1 MITLFSEEVQTT
13 STNSDHNTLY
23 VESFEEVFFGVYEFE
38 INGNTII
45 AERIHTID
53 GDPVVRIPVVDVDN
67 NKTEYDFILKEGIQK
82 VELSTSG
89 GIIIP
94 QSQLNEKVVN
104 TEKIVDDSNFSI
116 IGSKD
121 LESTVETEYTPIT
134 KYNTMWVES
143 FEEIYFDVY
152 EFYLN
157 GSKILAEK
165 IDTFGEHPVVKVPFT
180 EVNGKKIEATFV
192 LKIGTQP
199 NTTEIV
205 SEVVEEDEPIMIESC
220 NTLFVDTY
228 EETFFGV
235 YEFEI
240 NGNKVI
246 AEQVD
251 TINNTPV
258 VKIPVT
264 RPNGK
269 QVEVEF
275 ILKEGT
281 QDSILD
287 DSKVVLTDESM
298 SVIKEEDLKAKLYAE
313 SKTLIEKTGAT
324 DINISYRIDR
334 DEIIDEL
341 RVETKNIVNE
351 VEQNLNVLENAHIE
365 LRDDININKQEILEV
380 TKNSQKSVNKALSR
394 LGTVKKE
401 LTDVASNSKILK
413 ETLAHSITLAED
425 RVKDYYHNKIKQ
437 LEETVFDNIRRDEIL
452 KVVKNSKAKILT
464 ELNDTSDLKQQL
476 LEIASDGY
484 DPISGKEFQQK
495 LKKSIDDK
503 FALEMQNIRRMME
516 LYSGGGTNAVQFADG
531 GAMNGDLNVNGAI
544 LSGGVNLYDIFRFD
558 ETIAGTGTIGK
569 VPLWNGVSSITDSK
583 LTQTSI
589 GMVLSGS
596 IITEH
601 IALSTNTTTLNLSA
615 NDEQGLVINGN
626 STISG
631 NLSVLGDFT
640 FIDTI
645 VSITSALSVVNH
657 GTGPAFYAEQAGANQ
672 PIAKFVDTEG
682 GEIVFDDSG
691 NVGIG
696 TATPLEKL
704 EVAGSAKIGNVKIQN
719 ANGGRIGLNRN
730 TSTGDIYNNSFGAFQ
745 IQNNNS
751 TGLEI
756 QGYNTSGSQTGIISM
771 NQIDGNV
778 GIGTTAPG
786 QKLTIAGNLSAHGS
800 LSATGSDYNYF
811 ATRVGI
817 STNVPEAKLHVV
829 ANNNIVQLEAT
840 GAAQARLR
848 LKSPNDQESA
858 IIFDR
863 GGAIS
868 GIGSMLYDNSS
879 NYLSF
884 TTNSNERVRINSS
897 GNVGI
902 GTTSPDSKLD
912 VTGGDIT
919 VNTSAPGFMNFKY
932 GSAGSE
938 SSIGTITTDGI
949 DLRINSTT
957 DTIFQP
963 TGNIGI
969 GTIAPGQKLTV
980 AGNLS
985 AHGSLSATGAGY
997 NYFNSRVG
1005 IGTTSPAEALH
1016 VEEGFILADGASLGH
1031 GFELRRDS
1039 FDTFQIR
1046 HLDGNFTIN
1055 NLTDNRKDLT
1065 IDGGGNVC
1073 IPTGNL
1079 NVANG
1084 QILSG
1089 GNDLFTL
1096 FSEGDITGVTA
1107 GSQLGGGGSSGN
1119 ITLNLNLSASGP
1131 GAGSY
1136 GNVNNDCKIDSIT
1149 LDEFGRVT
1157 AVACGPTG
1165 DVSGIDAG
1173 TGITVTDGTTT
1184 TPEVAIT
1191 GAAGLATNNLPKWS
1205 GSGFADSMVSM
1216 TTSGSNS
1223 TLTIGGSAIVQGD
1236 LKVTGD
1242 FTCIETLIETTSA
1255 VCIVNAGTGPALYVQ
1270 QTGANQPI
1278 ACFIDTEGGAITI
1291 DDGGKVGIGTSS
1303 PSEKLT
1309 LVGNLSGIGNATI
1322 TGTITN
1328 SGLVAGTTNSV
1339 VISDS
1344 NVLKTRT
1351 ADSRIFENGCM
1362 VDTTGG
1368 TGNTIPKFSDSNTIV
1383 DGSITDTGSLVTIGA
1398 DTKVAAGKHLAI
1410 YATGGSIYAQEEVFT
1425 STVGTSGTTVTT
1437 FAKSGFEAGK
1447 YIVTLIN
1454 GVNKTVF
1461 EILVTYN
1468 GTGSFGTVYGIVNA
1482 QAASQLNT
1490 IDVSNSGSTID
1501 LVIASTANSTTAIVH
1516 GKAFY

>member
-1 MITLFSEEVQTT
+1 M
-13 STNSDHNTLY
+13 
-23 VESFEEVFFGVYEFE
+23 
-38 INGNTII
+38 
-45 AERIHTID
+45 
-53 GDPVVRIPVVDVDN
+53 
-67 NKTEYDFILKEGIQK
+67 
-82 VELSTSG
+82 
-89 GIIIP
+89 
-94 QSQLNEKVVN
+94 
-104 TEKIVDDSNFSI
+104 
-116 IGSKD
+116 
-121 LESTVETEYTPIT
+121 
-134 KYNTMWVES
+134 
-143 FEEIYFDVY
+143 
-152 EFYLN
+152 
-157 GSKILAEK
+157 
-165 IDTFGEHPVVKVPFT
+165 
-180 EVNGKKIEATFV
+180 
-192 LKIGTQP
+192 
-199 NTTEIV
+199 
-205 SEVVEEDEPIMIESC
+205 
-220 NTLFVDTY
+220 
-228 EETFFGV
+228 
-235 YEFEI
+235 
-240 NGNKVI
+240 
-246 AEQVD
+246 QVD
-251 TINNTPV
+251 GSNQGL
-258 VKIPVT
+258 
-264 RPNGK
+264 RW
-269 QVEVEF
+269 
-275 ILKEGT
+275 
-281 QDSILD
+281 LD
-287 DSKVVLTDESM
+287 D
-298 SVIKEEDLKAKLYAE
+298 
-313 SKTLIEKTGAT
+313 
-324 DINISYRIDR
+324 
-334 DEIIDEL
+334 
-341 RVETKNIVNE
+341 
-351 VEQNLNVLENAHIE
+351 
-365 LRDDININKQEILEV
+365 
-380 TKNSQKSVNKALSR
+380 
-394 LGTVKKE
+394 
-401 LTDVASNSKILK
+401 
-413 ETLAHSITLAED
+413 
-425 RVKDYYHNKIKQ
+425 
-437 LEETVFDNIRRDEIL
+437 
-452 KVVKNSKAKILT
+452 
-464 ELNDTSDLKQQL
+464 
-476 LEIASDGY
+476 
-484 DPISGKEFQQK
+484 
-495 LKKSIDDK
+495 
-503 FALEMQNIRRMME
+503 
-516 LYSGGGTNAVQFADG
+516 
-531 GAMNGDLNVNGAI
+531 
-544 LSGGVNLYDIFRFD
+544 
-558 ETIAGTGTIGK
+558 
-569 VPLWNGVSSITDSK
+569 
-583 LTQTSI
+583 
-589 GMVLSGS
+589 GS
-596 IITEH
+596 EYMR
-601 IALSTNTTTLNLSA
+601 
-615 NDEQGLVINGN
+615 
-626 STISG
+626 
-631 NLSVLGDFT
+631 
-640 FIDTI
+640 
-645 VSITSALSVVNH
+645 ITS
-657 GTGPAFYAEQAGANQ
+657 
-672 PIAKFVDTEG
+672 
-682 GEIVFDDSG
+682 SG

-704 EVAGSAKIGNVKIQN
+704 EVAGSAKVGNVKIQN

-730 TSTGDIYNNSFGAFQ
+730 TSTGDIYNNFFGAFQ

-778 GIGTTAPG
+778 GIGTTDPVH
-786 QKLTIAGNLSAHGS
+786 KLTVAGSISANGS
-800 LSATGSDYNYF
+800 LSASGSDFNYF
-811 ATRVGI
+811 KTRVGI
-817 STNVPEAKLHVV
+817 STNAPEAKLHVV
-829 ANNNIVQLEAT
+829 GNNNIVQLEST

-848 LKSPNDQESA
+848 LKSPNNQSSA
-858 IIFDR
+858 IIFDKA
-863 GGAIS
+863 GQS
-868 GIGSMLYDNSS
+868 GIGRIYYDNED

-884 TTNSNERVRINSS
+884 STNSDERMRLNSA
-897 GNVGI
+897 GNLGL

-912 VTGGDIT
+912 VSGGNIT
-919 VNTSAPGFMNFKY
+919 VNVTGNNFAEFKY
-932 GSAGSE
+932 GAALSATSTTGS
-938 SSIGTITTDGI
+938 IQTDGI
-949 DLRINSTT
+949 DLKINATA
-957 DTIFQP
+957 DLHLLP
-963 TGNIGI
+963 TGNVGI
-969 GTIAPGQKLTV
+969 GTTDPSQKLTV
-980 AGNLS
+980 AGSFDTVTAMGTAGQWPSSQIRLESTDTVDNTGWQGIS
-985 AHGSLSATGAGY
+985 FDTSSTNNYGWSIGANRSSSGRGSFRVYEHVNSATGAER
-997 NYFNSRVG
+997 FT
-1005 IGTTSPAEALH
+1005 I
-1016 VEEGFILADGASLGH
+1016 
-1031 GFELRRDS
+1031 
-1039 FDTFQIR
+1039 QQ
-1046 HLDGNFTIN
+1046 DGNVSIT
-1055 NLTDNRKDLT
+1055 
-1065 IDGGGNVC
+1065 
-1073 IPTGNL
+1073 TGNL

-1089 GNDLFTL
+1089 GNDLFTI

-1328 SGLVAGTTNSV
+1328 SGLAAGTTNSV

-1425 STVGTSGTTVTT
+1425 STVGTSGTTVAT